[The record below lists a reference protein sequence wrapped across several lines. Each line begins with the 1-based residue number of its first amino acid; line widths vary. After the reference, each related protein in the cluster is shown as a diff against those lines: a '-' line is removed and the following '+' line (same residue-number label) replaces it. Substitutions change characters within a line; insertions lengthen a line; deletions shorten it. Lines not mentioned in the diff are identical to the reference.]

1 MPSRAEDN
9 TPVNNLI
16 KQVLS
21 PTFLSLA
28 YPKIYSDDRY
38 GNFWGCIF
46 YKHGKFSPLYQFEI
60 KKNITAGKGIQFRL
74 ISYTTCMYGSAT
86 KQ

>member
-38 GNFWGCIF
+38 GNF
-46 YKHGKFSPLYQFEI
+46 
-60 KKNITAGKGIQFRL
+60 
-74 ISYTTCMYGSAT
+74 
-86 KQ
+86 